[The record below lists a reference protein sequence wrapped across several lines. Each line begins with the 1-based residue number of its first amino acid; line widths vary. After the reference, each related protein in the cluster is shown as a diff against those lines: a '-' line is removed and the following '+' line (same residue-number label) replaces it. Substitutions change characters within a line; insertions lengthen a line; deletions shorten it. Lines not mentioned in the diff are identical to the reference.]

1 MVAAF
6 GITASAV
13 MFWVVE
19 HLERSRAEAYFHQV
33 AEQRL
38 SVVRTNVADALDTI
52 SLLAS
57 HFEATGEAGTS
68 RQAFSTLVAPALAKH
83 RYIQALEWIPRVE
96 GTARP
101 EYERLAQAD
110 GIYGFRFTEAQ
121 GVGFLAVAEP
131 RDEYFPV
138 FYVEPLAGNE
148 KALGYNLAC
157 NPARLAALQEARD
170 SGRITATARVK
181 LVQEKGD
188 QYGFLVFAPVYSR
201 SQPDVLNRQKA
212 LKGFALGVFRIGD
225 FITSDEG
232 LRLGKPDASPLV
244 VIHVFDPAAPESSR
258 QLHPSTPETTAE
270 RVTRGLHAEEEFEV
284 GGRTWLLV
292 ATPGPGFRDLPSSAN
307 AWVVLLF
314 GFLVTGVYVLY
325 LRQRIRHFAQITK
338 SARKLEIA
346 KQRLTEAHRI
356 AQLGS
361 IEHVLG
367 TTLWRVGEDAR
378 AMLDLAVT
386 ESTGEL
392 PVILRNVHCDDRPHL
407 ITVLT
412 ACELDPVETG
422 VDIEFRAG
430 SPHQQRVIHALGKPV
445 ASVKTRGGLQMLVT
459 LQDITGRR
467 QAEEALRESEER
479 FQQISHNIDQVF
491 YLAGVVSGRIAYV
504 SPAFEKMFGRS
515 WRMSSQAPGLWL
527 EAVIPECREQI
538 VAGQKR
544 LLAGEPVQDEYQ
556 IVGPD
561 GSPRWIKHHAS
572 PIRDAQG
579 KVSKYAGVLED
590 ITEAHAAREALRQS
604 EEKYRSLVR
613 NIPDVV
619 WSVDSQRRVAFVSP
633 NSERLLGYS
642 AEDFCRQGA
651 GIWFESIHPDD
662 AGKVS
667 DAFEAL
673 FAKGEPYD
681 VECRVR
687 RKDGKWIWAHDRAI
701 GTYERDGIRYAD
713 GVVSDITER
722 KQAEQKL
729 RESEDKLR
737 LLLDS
742 AAEAIFGVDL
752 QGRCTFCNPACLR
765 QLGYKH
771 SDELLGK
778 NMHEL
783 IHHSH
788 RDGTPFA
795 VVDCL
800 MFQALE
806 KGQGI
811 HLDDEE
817 FWKADGTS
825 FPVEYWSYPQRKGQ
839 IVVGAVVAFL
849 DITERKRADQKL
861 RESEDRLRL
870 LLESAAEAIFGIDL
884 QGRCTFCNP
893 AGLRLLGYEHSDEL
907 LGKNMH
913 ALSHH
918 SHRDGTPF
926 AVEDC
931 PIHQALEIGQ
941 GAHVDEEVLWKADGT
956 SFPAE
961 YWSYPQR
968 KGQKIVGAVVALIDV
983 TERKRAEEELRSKTA
998 FLEAQV
1004 NSTGDGILVVNGE
1017 GQKILQNQRFIDM
1030 LKIPQHLVEGKVD
1043 KAELEYV
1050 AGKIKNPAEFL
1061 EKVAYLYNHP
1071 SETSRDEIEL
1081 KDGTI
1086 LDRYSSPVVGK
1097 ERKYYGRIWTF
1108 RDITERRRNEDVL
1121 AVEQS
1126 PASIMITDPEGTI
1139 TYVNPKFSE
1148 RTGYR
1153 RGEVIGQN
1161 PRILKSGH
1169 SSPDEYRK
1177 LWQTITG
1184 GGEWR
1189 GEFHNKKKNG
1199 ELYWESV
1206 AITPIKDAKG
1216 AISHFLAIKED
1227 ITEHKAMESQLRQA
1241 QKLEAIG
1248 QLAAGIAHEINTP
1261 TQFASDNLTFLRD
1274 SWKSLS
1280 AVLEVYRSAI
1290 ADARESGLSEQSW
1303 SPIREAE
1310 RKEDLEFIASEIPRA
1325 IEQALDGVQ
1334 RVAKIVRAMKEF
1346 SHPDSG
1352 EKALVDINKAI
1363 ETTITVA
1370 RNEWKY
1376 VAEMGT
1382 RFDTTLALV
1391 PCHVGELNQ
1400 VILNLIVNA
1409 AHAIKSKVQE
1419 GQKGRIAV
1427 VTSAKGSFAEIAIR
1441 DTGTGIPEAIRSRVF
1456 DPFFTTKEVGKGTG
1470 QGLALAH
1477 SIVVKKHGG
1486 KIWFETEA
1494 GRGTTFFIQLPLHA
1508 TGQEQEP

>member
-1 MVAAF
+1 MRMKNQNGGADKNGTTVHTPPWTRSTFHLAVVAAF

-13 MFWVVE
+13 MFGVVE
-19 HLERSRAEAYFHQV
+19 HLERSRAEAHFQQV

-96 GTARP
+96 GAERP
-101 EYERLAQAD
+101 DYERLARAD
-110 GIYGFRFTEAQ
+110 GIHGFRFTEAQ

-148 KALGYNLAC
+148 EALGYNLAC

-170 SGRITATARVK
+170 SGRIVATVRVK
-181 LVQEKGD
+181 LVQEKSD

-201 SQPDVLNRQKA
+201 SQPDSVLDRRQA

-232 LRLGKPDASPLV
+232 LRLRKTEASPPV

-270 RVTRGLHAEEEFEV
+270 RVTRGLHAEEKFEV

-292 ATPGPGFRDLPSSAN
+292 ATPGPGFRDLPSAAN

-314 GFLVTGVYVLY
+314 GLLVTGAYVLY
-325 LRQRIRHFAQITK
+325 LRQRIRYFAQIAK
-338 SARKLEIA
+338 SARKIEIV

-361 IEHVLG
+361 IEHILG

-378 AMLDLAVT
+378 AMLDLAAT
-386 ESTGEL
+386 ETAGEL
-392 PVILRNVHCDDRPHL
+392 AVILRNVHCDDRAHL
-407 ITVLT
+407 ITVLS
-412 ACELDPVETG
+412 ACELNPVETG
-422 VDIEFRAG
+422 VDLEFRAG
-430 SPHQQRVIHALGKPV
+430 FSHPQRVIHALGKPV
-445 ASVKTRGGLQMLVT
+445 ASVKTRGLQMLVT

-491 YLAGVVSGRIAYV
+491 YLAGIVSGRIAYV

-561 GSPRWIKHHAS
+561 GSPRWIKHHAN

-619 WSVDSQRRVAFVSP
+619 WSVDSRRRVAFVSP

-642 AEDFCRQGA
+642 TEDFCSQGA

-701 GTYERDGIRYAD
+701 STYERDGIRYAD

-737 LLLDS
+737 LLLES

-752 QGRCTFCNPACLR
+752 QGHCTFCNPACLR
-765 QLGYKH
+765 QLGYEH

-795 VVDCL
+795 MEDCL
-800 MFQALE
+800 MFQALD

-825 FPVEYWSYPQRKGQ
+825 FPVEYWSYPQRKGH
-839 IVVGAVVAFL
+839 VVIGAVVAFL
-849 DITERKRADQKL
+849 DITERKRANQKL

-913 ALSHH
+913 ALTHH

-931 PIHQALEIGQ
+931 PIQQALKKGQ
-941 GAHVDEEVLWKADGT
+941 GVHFDEEVLWKADGT

-968 KGQKIVGAVVALIDV
+968 KGQEIVGAVVALIDV
-983 TERKRAEEELRSKTA
+983 TERKRAEEDLRSKTA
-998 FLEAQV
+998 FLEALC
-1004 NSTGDGILVVNGE
+1004 NSTIDGILVVDDE
-1017 GQKILQNQRFIDM
+1017 DQKILQNHQLM
-1030 LKIPQHLVEGKVD
+1030 KVLKVPRHILDQKDDLVMRHD
-1043 KAELEYV
+1043 V
-1050 AGKIKNPAEFL
+1050 AARTKSPEEFL
-1061 EKVAYLYNHP
+1061 AKIAYLHEHP
-1071 SETSRDEIEL
+1071 NETSRDELEF

-1086 LDRYSSPVVGK
+1086 LDRYSAPVVGK
-1097 ERKYYGRIWTF
+1097 EGKYYGRIWTF
-1108 RDITERRRNEDVL
+1108 RDITERRRNEDVLRQLSL

-1148 RTGYR
+1148 CTGYR

-1199 ELYWESV
+1199 EMYWESV

-1280 AVLEVYRSAI
+1280 EVLEVYRSAI
-1290 ADARESGLSEQSW
+1290 ADAMGSGWTEQSW
-1303 SPIREAE
+1303 SRIREAE
-1310 RKEDLEFIASEIPRA
+1310 RKEDLEFIAPRYPA
-1325 IEQALDGVQ
+1325 PSNRLSME
-1334 RVAKIVRAMKEF
+1334 
-1346 SHPDSG
+1346 
-1352 EKALVDINKAI
+1352 
-1363 ETTITVA
+1363 
-1370 RNEWKY
+1370 
-1376 VAEMGT
+1376 
-1382 RFDTTLALV
+1382 
-1391 PCHVGELNQ
+1391 C
-1400 VILNLIVNA
+1400 NA
-1409 AHAIKSKVQE
+1409 SPRLC
-1419 GQKGRIAV
+1419 GR
-1427 VTSAKGSFAEIAIR
+1427 
-1441 DTGTGIPEAIRSRVF
+1441 
-1456 DPFFTTKEVGKGTG
+1456 
-1470 QGLALAH
+1470 
-1477 SIVVKKHGG
+1477 
-1486 KIWFETEA
+1486 
-1494 GRGTTFFIQLPLHA
+1494 
-1508 TGQEQEP
+1508 